1 MEICKSKVKS
11 KITSHIKK
19 YYYGLS
25 ILKVF
30 LAFDVINCH
39 CFKIKSTSNKFILY
53 LLNSKKLHVPSF
65 IIMSFYF
72 SHSIL
77 VSLDSNK
84 IYLRLE
90 RIIIPYLGWPLISF
104 IISNFI
110 NAFSK
115 AIPLISLKN
124 LLYQIILGD
133 APKIPLHFWFLFDL
147 IVTTIIFEIIIITFK
162 NHYIFILL
170 ILMIFSYYLQYS
182 KINLLFFNSIKQA
195 SLGKENEFIP
205 FAVTGFILCELNII
219 DNNHKNKVKTFII
232 FFIIY
237 KFMQNYEIFANFEG
251 VQFNG
256 IKLNICSACII
267 FIYSIFSTRREH
279 KYIKLIKILTNFT
292 GGIYYI
298 HRIVQR
304 YFIFIFDDIKKGTFF
319 GIILIY
325 LFCYAICFLGTLIVR
340 KTKAKYLFC

>member
-1 MEICKSKVKS
+1 MKICKCNDKS
-11 KITSHIKK
+11 KIMSHIKI

-39 CFKIKSTSNKFILY
+39 CFKLKSTSNKFILY

-72 SHSIL
+72 SHNIL
-77 VSLDSNK
+77 TSLDSNK
-84 IYLRLE
+84 IYRRLE

-104 IISNFI
+104 IMTNFI
-110 NAFSK
+110 YVFFK

-133 APKIPLHFWFLFDL
+133 APKMPLHFWFLFDL
-147 IVTTIIFEIIIITFK
+147 IVTTIIFEIIILTFK
-162 NHYIFILL
+162 KNFIFILL

-182 KINLLFFNSIKQA
+182 KINYLFFNSIKQA

-205 FAVTGFILCELNII
+205 FAVTGFILYELKII
-219 DNNHKNKVKTFII
+219 DKNHKNKVKTFII

-237 KFMQNYEIFANFEG
+237 KFIQNYGVFAEFEG
-251 VQFNG
+251 VQFSG
-256 IKLNICSACII
+256 IKLNICSVCII
-267 FIYSIFSTRREH
+267 FICSLFSTRREH

-292 GGIYYI
+292 GGIFYI

-304 YFIFIFDDIKKGTFF
+304 YFKFIVDDIKKGTFF

-325 LFCYAICFLGTLIVR
+325 LICYAICFLGTLIVG
-340 KTKAKYLFC
+340 KTQAKYLFC